1 MEAPYILFQAGKINF
16 LVLME
21 YVDVIDRAGSV
32 SGQNIPVYD
41 FAGICGLKKNGGR
54 SSYALLMHTDSCRF
68 GIVSDKVVDVVNISD
83 GDILSLEGPAL
94 WEKNN
99 YLAGVV
105 WTGNPEP
112 PAMYYIDV
120 PSLYERVSS
129 SEPDYWF

>member
-32 SGQNIPVYD
+32 SSQNIPVYD

-83 GDILSLEGPAL
+83 GDTVTGRPRTVGKEQLSGWGGLDG
-94 WEKNN
+94 KSGT
-99 YLAGVV
+99 AGYV
-105 WTGNPEP
+105 
-112 PAMYYIDV
+112 
-120 PSLYERVSS
+120 LYRCAVTV
-129 SEPDYWF
+129 